1 MGQGGRRYG
10 IRGKT
15 VLITGP
21 ARGIGA
27 ETARQ
32 LAAKGANLAL
42 AGLEPE
48 RLGALADRLGPNAA
62 WFEADVRQADQ
73 LEKAVAGAVE
83 RFGGIEVVVANGGPG
98 ATDRRGRGAAD
109 GRVRAHPVM
118 AAPGRLNASM
128 DSNGRTVLTT
138 GANSGIGL
146 ATTIELA
153 KRGFRSVGS
162 VRSGAKA
169 RQVRKAARQAGVEVE
184 TVLLDVTDAAACRRV
199 MQRVKPW
206 GLVNNAGSSFSGAI
220 EDVGDA
226 EARAALETMV
236 IAPMRLARLGIPL
249 MRAAGEGRIVNISSI
264 YGRTT
269 TPLTGWYQGA
279 KHAVEGLSDALRM
292 EVASDGIKVILIEPG
307 SIDTGIWDSAG
318 QELETRDRSRYAAAY
333 RRTQQGID
341 LTRRFMA
348 GPGKVAKVVARSLTV
363 RSPRSRYLVGYD
375 AELAARV
382 TAVMPD
388 AVKDQIL
395 RRTLGL

>member
-1 MGQGGRRYG
+1 
-10 IRGKT
+10 
-15 VLITGP
+15 
-21 ARGIGA
+21 
-27 ETARQ
+27 
-32 LAAKGANLAL
+32 
-42 AGLEPE
+42 
-48 RLGALADRLGPNAA
+48 
-62 WFEADVRQADQ
+62 
-73 LEKAVAGAVE
+73 
-83 RFGGIEVVVANGGPG
+83 
-98 ATDRRGRGAAD
+98 
-109 GRVRAHPVM
+109 
-118 AAPGRLNASM
+118 M

-184 TVLLDVTDAAACRRV
+184 TILLDVTDAAACRRV